1 MAAMLP
7 LHRARAASACLLQ
20 RSDWNS
26 LPAEHP
32 YHQPVGAKPTINY
45 GGYDLD
51 TLMVRKIDDLGRVV
65 VPAETRR
72 LFNIHEGDELAITV
86 ENGGIVL
93 RRLDAICVFC
103 GSEDGVAD
111 FEGRGVCRPCREKI
125 SAL

>member
-1 MAAMLP
+1 M
-7 LHRARAASACLLQ
+7 
-20 RSDWNS
+20 
-26 LPAEHP
+26 
-32 YHQPVGAKPTINY
+32 
-45 GGYDLD
+45 D
-51 TLMVRKIDDLGRVV
+51 TLMVRKIDDLGRIV

-93 RRLDAICVFC
+93 RKLDAICVFC
-103 GSEDGVAD
+103 GSEDGVSD